1 MPHRSNR
8 HHPADTACHNQRV
21 TAFEDRNI
29 VLTGF
34 MGTGKSTIGR
44 RLAKH
49 IGFEWVDTDHMI
61 EERHGPIPD
70 IFKRAGEF
78 VFRGIER
85 NIASELSTRT
95 RHVISTGGRML
106 LDPDNIR
113 AFSASGRIFC
123 LSVEPDVLVSRL
135 TKSPTPRPLLSCEG
149 DPDSAIRRLLAE
161 REPGYARF
169 TQVRSGVESAD
180 EVTVG
185 LAALITTPTETA
197 FGRRGHAVLGDVTT
211 ELPHPIVVVSDAN
224 VAAIHGPCLGPVD
237 RAVTDGSIPE
247 DAGSVIFLGGRS
259 VTNRP
264 FAPDT
269 IPRVVV
275 PTTQAAMDSDYPNA
289 RVVIDLATLQTIPKE
304 AP

>member
-1 MPHRSNR
+1 M
-8 HHPADTACHNQRV
+8 

-44 RLAKH
+44 RLAKRL
-49 IGFEWVDTDHMI
+49 GFGWVDTDHVI
-61 EERHGPIPD
+61 EERHGPIPE
-70 IFKRAGEF
+70 IFARAGEF

-95 RHVISTGGRML
+95 RLVVSTGGRML

-135 TKSPTPRPLLSCEG
+135 RRSPTPRPLLSGDG
-149 DPDSAIRRLLAE
+149 DPDSKIRTLLAE
-161 REPGYARF
+161 RQAGYGRF

-197 FGRRGHAVLGDVTT
+197 SGRRGHAVLGDATT
-211 ELPHPIVVVSDAN
+211 GLPHPVVVVSDEN
-224 VAAIHGPCLGPVD
+224 VAELHGPCLGPVD
-237 RAVTDGSIPE
+237 RVVTDGSIPE
-247 DAGSVIFLGGRS
+247 DTGSVIFLGGRS
-259 VTNRP
+259 VTNRLSA
-264 FAPDT
+264 FGGVR
-269 IPRVVV
+269 RVVV
-275 PTTQAAMDSDYPNA
+275 PTTQAAMDSEYPNA
-289 RVVIDLATLQTIPKE
+289 RVVIDLATLQTVPKE
-304 AP
+304 AQ

>member
-1 MPHRSNR
+1 M
-8 HHPADTACHNQRV
+8 

-44 RLAKH
+44 RLAKRL
-49 IGFEWVDTDHMI
+49 GFGWVDTDHVI
-61 EERHGPIPD
+61 EERHGPIPE
-70 IFKRAGEF
+70 IFARAGEF

-95 RHVISTGGRML
+95 RLVVSTGGRML

-135 TKSPTPRPLLSCEG
+135 RRSPTPRPLLSGDG
-149 DPDSAIRRLLAE
+149 DPDAKIRTLLAE
-161 REPGYARF
+161 REAGYSRF

-180 EVTVG
+180 EVTEG

-197 FGRRGHAVLGDVTT
+197 SGRMGHAVLGDATT
-211 ELPHPIVVVSDAN
+211 GLPHPVVVVSDEN
-224 VAAIHGPCLGPVD
+224 VAELHGPCLGPVD
-237 RAVTDGSIPE
+237 RVVTSIPE

-259 VTNRP
+259 VTNQLP
-264 FAPDT
+264 AFSGV
-269 IPRVVV
+269 PRVVV
-275 PTTQAAMDSDYPNA
+275 PTTQAAMDSEYPKA
-289 RVVIDLATLQTIPKE
+289 RVVIDLATLQTVPKE
-304 AP
+304 AQ